1 MLELESVKIDNIL
14 SLLNL
19 KFDPEELKRINSK
32 EPLILVCN
40 RPLGYM
46 EEFIIYK
53 LFNEVRK
60 DLVFFN
66 NTQITQITQINELSA
81 PSFIEDNPYEID
93 KVFQENK
100 VLCTFPVGTI
110 SRYKSKRKGFVDS
123 EWNKKTIKKLN
134 ALACNILPIY
144 IYIENNDIYKLLHLI
159 DNELLNFNTI
169 LDLIQKSD
177 VTFSIR
183 IGKEIKYKSWN
194 FKNYN
199 QFGRFIR
206 AKLYS
211 LSSKLAVD
219 IFYQNNH
226 KVADIINEVDNHIIQ
241 QELASINDTN
251 CIGQQGSFKIYICK
265 AKKIPNTITEIGRLR
280 EITFRNIGEGSNNAV
295 DLDEYDINYLHLFV
309 YDTAVNRIVG
319 AYRLG
324 DGNYLMKTSGRK
336 GFYINS
342 LFKIKKELS
351 FLLDDSLELGRSFIV
366 KDYQNQRLPLYL
378 LWKGIAYFINT
389 HPRIKYIIG
398 PVSISNSYSKLSK
411 TLIVEYVIKYH
422 WDKFLAQF
430 VSPRNPFLTNHQELD
445 YEILI
450 ESTNNSIKSLE
461 EIIEDIDPN
470 HTKIPVLLKKYFA
483 QNARIICFNNDPKF
497 NDSLDGFMLLDIR
510 DMQKE
515 TLETFENIKQVDFYN

>member
-1 MLELESVKIDNIL
+1 MIEIESLKLENIL
-14 SLLNL
+14 SLLNV
-19 KFDPEELKRINSK
+19 KFDNEELKRINTK
-32 EPLILVCN
+32 EPLIIFCN
-40 RPLGYM
+40 RPLGYI
-46 EEFIIYK
+46 EELIIYK
-53 LFNEVRK
+53 LINEVRQ
-60 DLVFFN
+60 DIVFFN
-66 NTQITQITQINELSA
+66 NAQFDQFDEFNSQHIID
-81 PSFIEDNPYEID
+81 DNPYEID
-93 KVFQENK
+93 KVIQEKK
-100 VLCTFPVGTI
+100 VLCTFPVGNI
-110 SRYKSKRKGFVDS
+110 SKYKSKRKGFVDS
-123 EWNKKTIKKLN
+123 EWNKKTVKKLH
-134 ALACNILPIY
+134 ALECNILPIY
-144 IYIENNDIYKLLHLI
+144 ISIENNDIYKMIHVLA
-159 DNELLNFNTI
+159 NELLNFNTI
-169 LDLIQKSD
+169 VDLIQKSD
-177 VTFSIR
+177 VLFSIR
-183 IGKEIKYKSWN
+183 IGKVIKFKSWN

-219 IFYQNNH
+219 LFYQINNS
-226 KVADIINEVDNHIIQ
+226 VADIINEVDCNIIE

-251 CIGQQGSFKIYICK
+251 CIGQQGSFKVYICK
-265 AKKIPNTITEIGRLR
+265 AKKIPNTIKEIGRLR
-280 EITFRNIGEGSNNAV
+280 EITFRYIGEGTNNSV

-309 YDTAVNRIVG
+309 YDTAVKKIVG

-342 LFKIKKELS
+342 LFKIKKEFA
-351 FLLDDSLELGRSFIV
+351 FLLEDCLELGRSFIV

-378 LWKGIAYFINT
+378 LWKGIAYFINN

-430 VSPRNPFLTNHQELD
+430 VSPRNPFLTNPTEID

-515 TLETFENIKQVDFYN
+515 TLETFENSKPLDLYN